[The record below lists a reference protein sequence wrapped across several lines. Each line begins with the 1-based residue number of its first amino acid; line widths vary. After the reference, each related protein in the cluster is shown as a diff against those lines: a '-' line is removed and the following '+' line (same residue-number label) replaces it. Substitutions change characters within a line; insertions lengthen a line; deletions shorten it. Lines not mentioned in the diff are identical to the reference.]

1 MSLKITLKPNEVF
14 VVNGCVMK
22 NSARRHTMIIEN
34 YADIIR
40 GADLI
45 DEEEATTPLKKIY
58 FLIQT
63 AFLDPRYR
71 ENLIPVIHEQ
81 LAAVHK
87 IFSAQVQSNIME
99 CANYLSV
106 GDYYKAL
113 AILRPAIKYEKQLLD
128 FRQRS

>member
-22 NSARRHTMIIEN
+22 NSSRRHTMIIEN

-45 DEEEATTPLKKIY
+45 QEEEAVTPLKKIY

-63 AFLDPRYR
+63 AFLEPKYR
-71 ENLIPVIHEQ
+71 EALIPVIHEQ

-106 GDYYKAL
+106 GDYYKSL

-128 FRQRS
+128 FRQKV